1 MTNNI
6 VRKRD
11 FEKFLKFNCLSIKVV
26 PAGDGYNTLQVFY
39 DGHLIADM
47 NEFKG
52 ELNLDWA
59 YEYIM
64 DLPGDTYFI
73 STLNIYKK
81 VPKFRSIEEVKNI
94 PIL

>member
-26 PAGDGYNTLQVFY
+26 PAGDGYSSLQVFY
-39 DGHLIADM
+39 DNHLIADM
-47 NEFKG
+47 NEFQG
-52 ELNLDWA
+52 ELDLDWA
-59 YEYIM
+59 YEYIL
-64 DLPGDTYFI
+64 DLSGSSYFH
-73 STLNIYKK
+73 SEMIYKK
-81 VPKFRSIEEVKNI
+81 VPKFQTIEEINKI